1 MNKILSFAASSMPA
15 DAYRIVSEQMTNIV
29 EQSKGGLLTFGAI
42 ATLWSASSGVT
53 SVMDGLNRAYDV
65 EDERSF
71 VKKRGLSLGI
81 TVGLALLTVLGA
93 TILVGSDKVSE
104 LLQSWTGIK
113 ALGVL
118 GSIAGAVLGLGF
130 MFTGLEI
137 VYYYGP
143 NVRDQKWS
151 WITPGSLLG
160 VVIFLA
166 VSFAFSQY
174 LRFSNS
180 YNVTYGSIGGIIIL
194 MLWLYYLGIAI
205 LAGGEVN
212 AIIALAAL
220 QHGNPEAPKYG
231 SEEETDHPHKKSTAK
246 ADSPKIDASK
256 NNNDMKPQPE
266 PTPYYAFDDTRLS
279 RQTQKR
285 MASRRMARR
294 ERFAEHG
301 TTPTT
306 GWAILKRP
314 ISAIVYL
321 GAIGYFL
328 FAAITKHV
336 HLRSDS
342 HALIDDVDE
351 REDALVDRAER
362 RAQATRLP
370 RATADETRATPVQMR
385 TAAYSDRV

>member
-1 MNKILSFAASSMPA
+1 MQRDNTSPWKLGGLTLTQLAKKLWQEMQRDGIFDVAAILGFYFFLALFPMLIFLVSGLSYISTPALMNKILSFAANSMPS

-29 EQSKGGLLTFGAI
+29 QQSKGGLLTFGAI

-71 VKKRGLSLGI
+71 IKKRGLSLGI
-81 TVGLALLTVLGA
+81 TLGLALLTVLGA

-104 LLQSWTGIK
+104 LLQSWSGIK
-113 ALGVL
+113 AIGVF
-118 GSIAGAVLGLGF
+118 GSIVGALLGLGF
-130 MFTGLEI
+130 MFTGLEV

-166 VSFAFSQY
+166 VSFGFSEY

-194 MLWLYYLGIAI
+194 MLWLYYLGVAI

-220 QHGNPEAPKYG
+220 KRGNQEAPKYG
-231 SEEETDHPHKKSTAK
+231 DEEETSHPHKKSTAK
-246 ADSPKIDASK
+246 RTVRRS
-256 NNNDMKPQPE
+256 
-266 PTPYYAFDDTRLS
+266 
-279 RQTQKR
+279 TQGIR
-285 MASRRMARR
+285 
-294 ERFAEHG
+294 
-301 TTPTT
+301 
-306 GWAILKRP
+306 
-314 ISAIVYL
+314 
-321 GAIGYFL
+321 
-328 FAAITKHV
+328 TK
-336 HLRSDS
+336 
-342 HALIDDVDE
+342 
-351 REDALVDRAER
+351 
-362 RAQATRLP
+362 T
-370 RATADETRATPVQMR
+370 
-385 TAAYSDRV
+385 